1 MDKDYANFI
10 ERMGSSTLDLSN
22 DQNESLSHHGVLG
35 MKWGVRRYQP
45 YPKGDGPKGEFKGKK
60 KTSSTQS
67 SIGTRINKAIEK
79 EAQKNVDR
87 MVSNARERKAKKD
100 AKIAKKEAKAQAPS
114 IGTRINT
121 AIEKEAQKNVDRMVS
136 NARERQ
142 AKKDAKEEKKLV
154 KRNPGKNMNDTEL
167 RERINRLQMEKQY
180 KQLLEK
186 ESDAGQTAVDKILKD
201 AKTVAAVS
209 GTVILLNNNSKK
221 IKEIIGG

>member
-67 SIGTRINKAIEK
+67 SIGTRINK
-79 EAQKNVDR
+79 
-87 MVSNARERKAKKD
+87 
-100 AKIAKKEAKAQAPS
+100 
-114 IGTRINT
+114 